1 MWMQGAF
8 AWVEAARIRGGDGM
22 VVVDQAQA
30 AVLTESVIRIQLA
43 AEATTSYAAHQN
55 SVPLVREIVIEN
67 ASDRVLADV
76 LLRVLATPA
85 FSEGLTLRF
94 DALQPGEQRRI
105 APVDVRLAHGFLA
118 GLDEMVRGSLR
129 VEVSS
134 GDEVLAHVDHPVELL
149 AYDQWAGTRAL
160 PELLAAFSMPNN
172 PAIDR
177 LLHAAAELLQN
188 DGRGLSMDGYQSK
201 HREAVWAQISA
212 IYSAIGACN
221 LHYAEP
227 PASFGTDGQR
237 IRTSDRV
244 LSGGMATCLDLAM
257 LVASCL
263 EQAGLNAV
271 VLVKKGHAWVGAWLI
286 NTSFPVPLLD
296 DAQAVRKRIKAGEL
310 LAFEATTLAT
320 HPSPSLHSAC
330 ERGLAHL
337 DDEAGFLFAMDIKRT
352 RLHRILPLPSR
363 DGVAAAVPGE
373 VARGDAAPALEAA
386 PELPTLDG
394 EAVLLDED
402 VVPDTPQ
409 GRLDRWKS
417 KLLDLTLRNR
427 LLNFKPTKATL
438 RLCVPDPHRLEDA
451 LADGAELKFRPLPR
465 LMEGADPRSAAVHAG
480 RTGVEALDAL
490 ARQALEQQEILAEV
504 TEGDLEKRLSELFST
519 ARTHLQEGGANT
531 LYLAF
536 GFLRWTESARAER
549 SQLAPLLLIP
559 VTMQRQS
566 VRAGYRLKRHDDDAI
581 INPTLLQLLRQP
593 PFGLQV
599 SGIDPL
605 PADEH
610 GLDVAKIFQM
620 FRLAVKEVARWEVVE
635 EVCLGIFS
643 FTKYLMWK
651 DLQDRA
657 EELRR
662 NPIVAHLI
670 DHPQEAYAG
679 SSGDLRDC
687 ADLDQRCLPGSLFT
701 PMLADSSQLNAVA
714 RAGEG
719 KDFIIEGPPGTG
731 KSQTITNLI
740 AHFLASGKTVLFVSE
755 KMAALE
761 VVQRRLDDMGLAP
774 FCLELHSAKARKL
787 DVLQQLKLA
796 LDAAGTHSV
805 EEWKFESAHLARLR
819 LELNALATALHQ
831 VHPNGLTVHQAIGTA
846 IDGRD
851 WSPAAM
857 PWSDPD
863 THDRA
868 AYEALKETG
877 RRITALGSV
886 IDQLQ
891 GHPLAAIGR
900 SEWSYQWEDQ
910 VFKAV
915 VTLDAF
921 AEKLDAASVALS
933 AALGLPVQ
941 GQSQAAFGALDSL
954 CDLLLRA
961 RAVPAGLA
969 AQAFDER
976 ARTKV
981 RSIRQHGESR
991 QVLWERLAGG
1001 YRPEV
1006 ASLDGTALLA
1016 QWETASLSWLL
1027 KRWLGRRAVVSR
1039 VAPFAMQGKRP
1050 RDDDMPALLDTLP
1063 VLNREDRALAAA
1075 EVDAAALLQDSY
1087 RGIATNWAALASYE
1101 KWVAGFVAAVDGVSA
1116 AIEVDEGAF
1125 RSGLSRL
1132 VSTQRAQLA
1141 PAGKTGAGLLA
1152 FREAFRQFTA
1162 ALQELLQLT
1171 GVGDALSGE
1180 PHASGWVARVRGQLL
1195 QWRGAQRELRHWCAW
1210 RAVREEALAVGLQG
1224 IIEAVEGGA
1233 TPFADAERYLI
1244 YSYQSWW
1251 LKRSIDRD
1259 PVLRDF
1265 SSAEHTRKIREFRA
1279 ADAHFDELT
1288 RQYIRSVL
1296 SARIPQAT
1304 RGDRPDAELGLVL
1317 HELAKQRAHI
1327 PLRKLVQRLPT
1338 MLPRLKP
1345 CLLMSPLS
1353 VAQYLDAE
1361 QPPFDL
1367 VVFDEASQ
1375 IPVWDAV
1382 GAIARGRQLV
1392 MVGDPKQLPPTS
1404 FFSKGDDDDGAADAE
1419 QTPIKDLESILDEC
1433 IGAGLPKLGLDWHYR
1448 SRHESLIAF
1457 SNQRYY
1463 DGRLITFP
1471 SPVTEDHAVSLQ
1483 MVAGVYDRGASRT
1496 NRAEAEAIVAHV
1508 KVHFADPAQRELSI
1522 GVVTFNQPQQRL
1534 IEALLDEAYRADPE
1548 LERTVQAQHEP
1559 LFVKNLE
1566 NVQGDE
1572 RDVILFSITYGPD
1585 AAGKLTMNFGPLNLD
1600 GGERRLNVA
1609 ITRARAG
1616 IVMFTSLLPE
1626 QIDLSRVRAGGVQ
1639 DLKHYLEFA
1648 QRGARAIIEQAVPTG
1663 REPDSPFEREVIKA
1677 LRDHGFEVHPQ
1688 VGCSGYR
1695 IDIGIVDPRARGR
1708 YLLGVECDGRSYHS
1722 MPVARDRDRLRQQIL
1737 EGLGWTIHRIW
1748 STDWWSDPEREI
1760 QRLQEVLA
1768 RVEASGG

>member
-1 MWMQGAF
+1 MAVADQG
-8 AWVEAARIRGGDGM
+8 
-22 VVVDQAQA
+22 QA
-30 AVLTESVIRIQLA
+30 AVLQESAIHIHLS
-43 AEATTSYAAHQN
+43 AEPTTSYAAHQN
-55 SVPLVREIVIEN
+55 SVPLVREVVIEN
-67 ASDRVLADV
+67 TSGRVLVDV
-76 LLRVLATPA
+76 TLRFVAEPTY
-85 FSEGLTLRF
+85 SEGLTLRF
-94 DALQPGEQRRI
+94 DMLQPGEQRRI
-105 APVDVRLAHGFLA
+105 SPVDVRLSHGFLA
-118 GLDEMVRGSLR
+118 GLDEAVRGSLLL
-129 VEVSS
+129 EASS
-134 GDEVLAHVDHPVELL
+134 GGEVLARVDHPIELL

-172 PAIDR
+172 PAVDR
-177 LLHAAAELLQN
+177 LLHAAAELLQG
-188 DGRGLSMDGYQSK
+188 DGQGQTMDGYQSK

-212 IYSAIGACN
+212 VYSAIGASN
-221 LHYAEP
+221 IHYAEP
-227 PASFGTDGQR
+227 PASFGVDGQR
-237 IRTSDRV
+237 IRTPDRI

-257 LVASCL
+257 LAASCL

-271 VLVKKGHAWVGAWLI
+271 VLIKKGHAWVGAWLI
-286 NTSFPVPLLD
+286 NTSFPTPLLD
-296 DAQAVRKRIKAGEL
+296 DVQAVRKRIKAGEL
-310 LAFEATTLAT
+310 LAFEAMGLGQR
-320 HPSPSLHSAC
+320 PLSSLRWAC

-337 DDEAGFLFAMDIKRT
+337 DDEAEFLYAVDIKRA

-363 DGVAAAVPGE
+363 EGVTAASTGGIAVGSAIP
-373 VARGDAAPALEAA
+373 VIEAA
-386 PELPTLDG
+386 PELPPLDG
-394 EAVLLDED
+394 EAVLMDEE
-402 VVPDTPQ
+402 VAPDTPQ

-427 LLNFKPTKATL
+427 LLNFKPTKTTL
-438 RLCVPDPHRLEDA
+438 RLRVLDPHRLEDA

-465 LMEGADPRSAAVHAG
+465 VMEGVDPRSAVVYAG
-480 RTGVEALDAL
+480 RTGTEALDVL
-490 ARQALEQQEILAEV
+490 ARQALDQGEILADV
-504 TEGDLEKRLSELFST
+504 AEGDLEKRLSEMFSA
-519 ARTHLQEGGANT
+519 ARTNLEEGGANT

-536 GFLRWTESARAER
+536 GFLRWTESERAER

-581 INPTLLQLLRQP
+581 VNPTLLQLLRQP
-593 PFGLQV
+593 PFGLHVQ
-599 SGIDPL
+599 GIEPL
-605 PADEH
+605 PTDEH
-610 GLDVAKIFQM
+610 GLDVARIFQM

-687 ADLDQRCLPGSLFT
+687 ADLDRRCLPGSLFT
-701 PMLADSSQLNAVA
+701 PLLADSSQLNAVA

-719 KDFIIEGPPGTG
+719 RDFIIEGPPGTG

-774 FCLELHSAKARKL
+774 FCLELHSAKARKIE
-787 DVLQQLKLA
+787 VLHQLKAA
-796 LDAAGTHSV
+796 LDAAHTHSV
-805 EEWKFESAHLARLR
+805 EEWKFESEHLARLR
-819 LELNALATALHQ
+819 LELNALAAALHR
-831 VHPNGLTVHQAIGTA
+831 VHPNGLTIYQATGTA
-846 IDGRD
+846 ITGRD
-851 WSPAAM
+851 WLAADM
-857 PWSDPD
+857 PWADPD
-863 THDRA
+863 THDRQ

-891 GHPLAAIGR
+891 DHALAALGQ
-900 SEWSYQWEDQ
+900 SEWSYQWEEQLLKTAVQ
-910 VFKAV
+910 V
-915 VTLDAF
+915 DAL
-921 AEKLDAASVALS
+921 AGHLDAAGATLS
-933 AALGLPVQ
+933 EALGLPAH
-941 GQSQAAFGALDSL
+941 GQSQEACAALDML

-961 RAVPAGLA
+961 RVVPAGLA
-969 AQAFDER
+969 AKAFDTR
-976 ARTKV
+976 ARAKMKSF
-981 RSIRQHGESR
+981 RHHGESR
-991 QVLWERLAGG
+991 RVLWEKLEGG

-1006 ASLDGTALLA
+1006 VGLDGVLLQN
-1016 QWETASLSWLL
+1016 QWETAASSWLL
-1027 KRWLGRRAVVSR
+1027 KRWLGQRSVARR
-1039 VAPFAMQGKRP
+1039 VAPFTRDGKRP
-1050 RDDDMPALLDTLP
+1050 KNERVAALLDILP
-1063 VLNREDRALAAA
+1063 RLNQEDRALADVQ
-1075 EVDAAALLQDSY
+1075 VDAEALLQESY
-1087 RGIATNWAALASYE
+1087 RGIATNWAALASHE
-1101 KWVAGFVAAVDGVSA
+1101 KWAVSFAEVASRVADAHGV
-1116 AIEVDEGAF
+1116 EEEPL
-1125 RSGLSRL
+1125 RSRLCRL
-1132 VSTQRAQLA
+1132 VSEQRAQLA
-1141 PAGKTGAGLLA
+1141 PAGKTGIGLLA
-1152 FREAFRQFTA
+1152 FREAFRQLTA
-1162 ALQELLQLT
+1162 GLQALVPLAKA
-1171 GVGDALSGE
+1171 GDTLAGTPHE
-1180 PHASGWVARVRGQLL
+1180 PGWIARIRSLIM

-1210 RAVREEALAVGLQG
+1210 RATHDEALAAGLQG
-1224 IIEAVEGGA
+1224 IIGA
-1233 TPFADAERYLI
+1233 IEDGSVPLADAERYLI

-1265 SSAEHTRKIREFRA
+1265 SSAEHARKIREFRE
-1279 ADAHFDELT
+1279 ADARFDELT

-1296 SARIPQAT
+1296 SARVPQT
-1304 RGDRPDAELGLVL
+1304 TQGGRPDAELGLVL

-1338 MLPRLKP
+1338 LLPRLKP

-1404 FFSKGDDDDGAADAE
+1404 FFSKGDDDEEAAGAE
-1419 QTPIKDLESILDEC
+1419 QTPINDLESILDEC

-1457 SNQRYY
+1457 SNYRYY

-1471 SPVTEDHAVSLQ
+1471 SPVTEDHAVRLQ
-1483 MVAGVYDRGASRT
+1483 VVGGVYDRGASRT
-1496 NRAEAEAIVAHV
+1496 NRAEAEAIVTHIKA
-1508 KVHFADPAQRELSI
+1508 HFADPVQRGLSV

-1534 IEALLDEAYRADPE
+1534 IEALLDEAYRVDPE
-1548 LERTVQAQHEP
+1548 LERVVQAQHES

-1572 RDVILFSITYGPD
+1572 RDIILFSITYGPD

-1616 IVMFTSLLPE
+1616 IVMFASFLPE
-1626 QIDLSRVRAGGVQ
+1626 QIDLGRVRAGGVQ

-1648 QRGARAIIEQAVPTG
+1648 QRGARAILEQAVPTG
-1663 REPDSPFEREVIKA
+1663 REPDSPFEREVIKG

-1695 IDIGIVDPRARGR
+1695 IDIGVVDPRASGR
-1708 YLLGVECDGRSYHS
+1708 YLLGIECDGRSYHS

-1737 EGLGWTIHRIW
+1737 EGLGWTVHRIW
-1748 STDWWSDPEREI
+1748 STDWWSDPEREMR
-1760 QRLQEVLA
+1760 RLQEVLA
-1768 RVEASGG
+1768 HAEAADR